1 MCALSIIY
9 GIEPY
14 VVLKD
19 IWGCSNREVDQA
31 ARWMADALVDAAL
44 RSKRTRPNGARS

>member
-1 MCALSIIY
+1 MIF

-19 IWGCSNREVDQA
+19 IWGCSDREVQA
-31 ARWMADALVDAAL
+31 TARWMADALIDSAL
-44 RSKRTRPNGARS
+44 KTSKRRG